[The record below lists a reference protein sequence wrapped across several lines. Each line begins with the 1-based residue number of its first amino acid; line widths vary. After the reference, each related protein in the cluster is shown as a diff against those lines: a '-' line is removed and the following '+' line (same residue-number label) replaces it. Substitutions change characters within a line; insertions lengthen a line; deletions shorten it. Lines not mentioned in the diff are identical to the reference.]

1 MEKRPRHMEMIT
13 IETEEDKVLRKELR
27 KEEKAYQRLNR
38 RQDSDSD
45 DELNKIISKTLV
57 TLFSIS
63 VVANRKKKLVVHSKI
78 GILFENFNF
87 II

>member
-38 RQDSDSD
+38 RYECDSD
-45 DELNKIISKTLV
+45 DESVKITSKT
-57 TLFSIS
+57 
-63 VVANRKKKLVVHSKI
+63 
-78 GILFENFNF
+78 
-87 II
+87 